1 MMIDITCDQCGKKYR
16 IDEAK
21 LKGKTATF
29 KCKGCQNT
37 LVVASPEKASVPPP
51 RPAPTPPE
59 PGFIET
65 PPEFTE
71 ETPPTDDLSAAG
83 EDRKIRFG
91 LAAKVI
97 LIMLLVSLLPLAL
110 FGAISFK
117 ESSDRVRKDTE
128 LLMAQIAEGLGNQV
142 DEWIDKNVRV
152 LKTAARLS
160 DIISMDQGQQEPIL
174 KAIAQDY
181 PWMYLVFT
189 VDPSGMNTARSDGKP
204 LTDYSD
210 RQYYKDVMDGKAL
223 AWQTL
228 IGRTSKKPALVIG
241 VPITSGETIIG
252 VMAAAMTIDDIS
264 KSVARWK
271 KGDTGF
277 ASLVDETGKV
287 VAHQVEEYVTTQKN
301 LKTHPLIRA
310 HARNKKPVTMS
321 FADEGGDLSLG
332 HVVGIRYGWALA
344 VQQAHDEVFETL
356 KGVQRFAVILFV
368 LTVILVTLIA
378 WISAKSITRPIMR
391 LTDAAERMS
400 LGDLDVSIDI
410 RSKDEI
416 GHLARAFTRMQTSLR
431 LAIGRLRHR

>member
-37 LVVASPEKASVPPP
+37 LVVSRPPKAPAPPP
-51 RPAPTPPE
+51 RPAPAPPE

-71 ETPPTDDLSAAG
+71 ETTPADDFSAEG

-97 LIMLLVSLLPLAL
+97 LIMLLVSLLPLGL

-160 DIISMDQGQQEPIL
+160 DIISMDQRQQEPIL
-174 KAIAQDY
+174 KAIAEDY

-189 VDPSGMNTARSDGKP
+189 VDPKGMNTARNDGKP

-228 IGRTSKKPALVIG
+228 IGRTSKKPALVIS
-241 VPITSGETIIG
+241 VPITSGETIVG
-252 VMAAAMTIDDIS
+252 VMAAAMNIDDIS

-277 ASLVDETGKV
+277 AFLVDETGKV

-301 LKTHPLIRA
+301 LKTHPLIKA
-310 HARNKKPVTMS
+310 HTRNKKPVTMS
-321 FADEGGDLSLG
+321 FADEDGDLSLG

-344 VQQAHDEVFETL
+344 AQQAHDEVFETL

-368 LTVILVTLIA
+368 LTVALVTLIA
-378 WISAKSITRPIMR
+378 WISARSITRPIMR